1 MNGEEAK
8 PAEAKKAKTSTGLE
22 ENIAGLLCYLVIFIT
37 GIVFLLIEKEN
48 KFVRFHAMQST
59 VTFLSLTVLAW
70 IIGFIATV
78 FWILGPLFSLIEMI
92 IWLLGLI
99 LWLVGMIKAYQG
111 ELYKFPIF
119 GDIAESMLK

>member
-1 MNGEEAK
+1 MNGEAK
-8 PAEAKKAKTSTGLE
+8 PAEAQKPKTSIGLE
-22 ENIAGLLCYLVIFIT
+22 ENVAGLLCYLGFFIT

-59 VTFLSLTVLAW
+59 VTFLSLIVL
-70 IIGFIATV
+70 V
-78 FWILGPLFSLIEMI
+78 WILSILGVFIWILWPLIFLVNILII
-92 IWLLGLI
+92 IIII

-111 ELYKFPIF
+111 EMYKFPIF